1 MTKQKREK
9 EMAEQ
14 LLQERA
20 YTALDQFRQAMEARR
35 DALTAL
41 IEEANSATHHKY
53 GSDHKIQQ
61 MTDKIIIGWAKQC
74 EAPFDEEKWTEL
86 LYELKEVRY
95 ERRVV

>member
-35 DALTAL
+35 DALSAL
-41 IEEANSATHHKY
+41 IQEAYWATHHKY
-53 GSDHKIQQ
+53 GSDYKIEQV
-61 MTDKIIIGWAKQC
+61 TDKIITEWVNS
-74 EAPFDEEKWTEL
+74 EVPFDQGAWSDLLSEL
-86 LYELKEVRY
+86 SEVQY
-95 ERRVV
+95 ERRVL

>member
-41 IEEANSATHHKY
+41 IEEATSATHHKY
-53 GSDHKIQQ
+53 GSDYKIERI
-61 MTDKIIIGWAKQC
+61 TNKIITQWTND
-74 EAPFDEEKWTEL
+74 EVPFNSKAWIDL
-86 LYELKEVRY
+86 VFDLSEVQH
-95 ERRVV
+95 ERRGI

>member
-1 MTKQKREK
+1 MTKQKRGK

-61 MTDKIIIGWAKQC
+61 MTDKIITEWAVGD
-74 EAPFDEEKWTEL
+74 EPPFDEEKWTKL
-86 LYELKEVRY
+86 LFDLSEVEH
-95 ERRVV
+95 ERRAV

>member
-41 IEEANSATHHKY
+41 IEEANSATHRQY
-53 GSDHKIQQ
+53 GSDYKIEKI
-61 MTDKIIIGWAKQC
+61 TNKIITQWTND
-74 EAPFDEEKWTEL
+74 EVPFNSETWIDLVSEL
-86 LYELKEVRY
+86 SEVQY
-95 ERRVV
+95 ERRVI

>member
-1 MTKQKREK
+1 MTKQKRGE

-53 GSDHKIQQ
+53 GSDYKIERI
-61 MTDKIIIGWAKQC
+61 TNKIITQWTND
-74 EAPFDEEKWTEL
+74 EVPFNSETWIDLVSEL
-86 LYELKEVRY
+86 SEVQY
-95 ERRVV
+95 ERRVI